1 MTELW
6 LTITWIPCKKVINIR
21 WPMLDHFYSKNS
33 LEYKIVTYKS
43 RFSTRNWYNG
53 SYKASLAYSLE
64 QLHALSLSAKLCK
77 DPEVWNVSWLFAIY
91 AVYFFLACKR
101 VENLK

>member
-6 LTITWIPCKKVINIR
+6 LTFTWIPSKKVINIR

-43 RFSTRNWYNG
+43 GFFN
-53 SYKASLAYSLE
+53 K
-64 QLHALSLSAKLCK
+64 KL
-77 DPEVWNVSWLFAIY
+77 I
-91 AVYFFLACKR
+91 
-101 VENLK
+101 